1 MASEVL
7 DVAQAAVYP
16 RPVGLAHSNEVRAQP
31 ADGVLGNVCQRLASS
46 CPKNEGPNAFVNSG
60 YVVIS
65 DKRIWVQIIIKDWE
79 SLSYDYLKKK

>member
-7 DVAQAAVYP
+7 NVPQAAVYP
-16 RPVGLAHSNEVRAQP
+16 CPVGLAHCNEVRTQSAY
-31 ADGVLGNVCQRLASS
+31 GVLGNVGQRLASS
-46 CPKNEGPNAFVNSG
+46 CPKNEGPNGFVDSG

-79 SLSYDYLKKK
+79 TLS